1 MRPSSAA
8 FEDDRDGDPMS
19 VDRKDVIGAEG
30 GDVERVRVGHE
41 GYALAGITA
50 GLVRSREQT
59 VFSDPLPEESSHA
72 NVCGPKP
79 PRVRREF
86 AKQAEWVVPPPAK

>member
-8 FEDDRDGDPMS
+8 FVDDRDGDPMS
-19 VDRKDVIGAEG
+19 VYRRDVIDAEG
-30 GDVERVRVGHE
+30 GDVGRVLIGHE

-59 VFSDPLPEESSHA
+59 VFSNPLPTESSHA
-72 NVCGPKP
+72 KACGPKP
-79 PRVRREF
+79 RRVTREF
-86 AKQAEWVVPPPAK
+86 AKHAEWIVAPPAR